1 MDSSIFKKLLDDG
14 KSENKNVDLSK
25 VELDKNKLISE
36 ASLKV
41 IAKMGLSFKTIAQE
55 FKKIGKGFSDL
66 VKLEGGKP
74 SEPSNLGKDIADARA
89 NQQLFVRIPKKETES
104 NEQKEEGFSFK
115 KFTDLLFN
123 LLLIT
128 VGSTIIA
135 VSDIGTFISNIF
147 SKVKTNAIQ
156 FKDFLIEYDWHEAFK
171 NGSIE
176 FLNLVSFGL
185 VSREK
190 AGEVFDTLG
199 SATKRIIEGIAN
211 FLSEAKTVL
220 VEETVSIKDWL
231 ALDVFGI
238 DVYEVQTRGNR
249 KERDEYIEKLKDD
262 SLKLDG
268 EINELSVKKDS
279 LIKRRNI
286 WKEKIRNLDW
296 KEKDIDEAIYDPI
309 SGVPISGREKPI
321 SPKPVQPKPEVVRVP
336 PPSPEPRPE
345 LVVPAI
351 KPPTEQKTERRK
363 DEKVPPTEGTVT
375 PSPKVDVATSNQFEP
390 TNNITLGKVE
400 SKTGKAA
407 YINSKLV
414 PRFQALVDWFES
426 FGYQIRSLGGYN
438 QRKIAGTDKWSTH
451 SYGVAIDINPDKNP
465 MVPSTTPNWTDMP
478 IKETS
483 ATAKAL
489 GLGWGGDW
497 RNKKDAMHFSIASNE
512 GGDTPTKVI
521 ESAGLPI
528 VSKSDGTQIAKNS
541 SEIGKKQREQERKN
555 NPVVLNVTSVNNLQ
569 VQTN

>member
-1 MDSSIFKKLLDDG
+1 MIKDIFGKVFAQKILKKDD
-14 KSENKNVDLSK
+14 ELSK
-25 VELDKNKLISE
+25 VQLEKNRLDSE

-41 IAKMGLSFKTIAQE
+41 IAKMGLSFKSIAQE
-55 FKKIGKGFSDL
+55 FRKISKGFSDL
-66 VKLEGGKP
+66 VKIEGGKP
-74 SEPSNLGKDIADARA
+74 SEPGNLGKGIADARA
-89 NQQLFVRIPKKETES
+89 NQQLFVRIPKKETETK
-104 NEQKEEGFSFK
+104 EQKEEGFSFK

-123 LLLIT
+123 LLLFA

-135 VSDIGTFISNIF
+135 VSDIGTFISNTF
-147 SKVKTNAIQ
+147 QTVKTNVIQ
-156 FKDFLIEYDWHEAFK
+156 FKDFIIEYDWHEAFK

-176 FLNLVSFGL
+176 FLHLVSLGL

-190 AGEVFDTLG
+190 AAEVFDTLG
-199 SATKRIIEGIAN
+199 SATKKIIEGIAS
-211 FLSEAKTVL
+211 FLSEAKTIL
-220 VEETVSIKDWL
+220 IEETVSIKDWL

-238 DVYEVQTRGNR
+238 DVYEVQTRGDR
-249 KERDEYIEKLKDD
+249 QQRDEYIDKLKDD
-262 SLKLDG
+262 SSKLDS
-268 EINELSVKKDS
+268 EITELSAKKDS
-279 LIKRRNI
+279 LIKRRTV

-309 SGVPISGREKPI
+309 SGVRIAGVEKPEP
-321 SPKPVQPKPEVVRVP
+321 PKPVKLPPPPVSVP
-336 PPSPEPRPE
+336 PPAPVPPPKSAPAPVPVERKPE
-345 LVVPAI
+345 
-351 KPPTEQKTERRK
+351 KK
-363 DEKVPPTEGTVT
+363 DEKVPATEGTIT
-375 PSPKVDVATSNQFEP
+375 PSPKVDVASSNQFEP
-390 TNNITLGKVE
+390 TNNITLGKVV

-407 YINSKLV
+407 YLNSKVV

-512 GGDTPTKVI
+512 GGDTPTRVI
-521 ESAGLPI
+521 ESAGLPV

-541 SEIGKKQREQERKN
+541 SDIGKEQRQQERKN
-555 NPVVLNVTSVNNLQ
+555 NPVVLNVTQVNNMA
-569 VQTN
+569 VATN